1 MMEKCH
7 LNTAAAGWWKV
18 LSDRKVLAKNVKAET
33 PFEAEITLNVTND
46 SVAEFVLCISADK
59 TDVTGVATIVKVE

>member
-1 MMEKCH
+1 MSEISNYQGIVDLTSYFGTNLPK
-7 LNTAAAGWWKV
+7 KI
-18 LSDRKVLAKNVKAET
+18 KAET

-46 SVAEFVLCISADK
+46 SVAEFVLCISAEK